1 MKGRGMLSV
10 KPIGQETRRRQRETT
25 KRPSEK
31 NKERKRERGFSIDCV
46 DMVDAKYIRRSDVT

>member
-1 MKGRGMLSV
+1 MLPV

>member
-1 MKGRGMLSV
+1 MLPV

-31 NKERKRERGFSIDCV
+31 NKERKRERGFSIDRV
-46 DMVDAKYIRRSDVT
+46 EQIWWTQNTYGEAM